1 MMNTLTSYWLSM
13 LCSKIKGVSN
23 AVVFSAE
30 PGSKSYLPKV
40 FWPEK
45 SSSAKYATPAVKAA
59 LSQKQCVLLQQQE
72 GIEKTGEPND
82 IIACPLFLNEKLHG
96 IVVVQMPS
104 QASAQRQNTL
114 LQIKAAASW
123 FEAIVKQDSATE
135 KNALVTI
142 VELVASCLEHEAF
155 QEAATELMTDLATR
169 LSCDRVSIG
178 FLHGTGVIVEAV
190 SHSAKFDRNS
200 SLIRDIGDAMD
211 EAMDQDTTIMY
222 PVTNDAVFLLRCHTA
237 LASVHKVGTILTI
250 PFAVNGRIAGA
261 ILIERP
267 SGKHFD
273 RTEIEH
279 CEQIV
284 SMVGPVLEVR
294 RCDEQSLLHRVKRS
308 IKEPLVNLFGPGH
321 IALKL
326 GLIGFILTLAVFT
339 FVSGNYRVTGIA
351 RLTALT
357 QRVVVAPQ
365 DGYIAEANVRP
376 GDIVQNKDI
385 LGALDDKDIKLE
397 HRKWLS
403 QLEQLKTEHRD
414 AFARH
419 DRSKVAIIKAR
430 IDQAE
435 ARLSL
440 VNEQLIRTRFA
451 APFDGMIVS
460 GDLSQALGS
469 PVEKGQVLFTVAPLD
484 AYRVILKV
492 DERDIG
498 NIIKG
503 QQGNLVLSGMPGK
516 PLLFTVEKITPVS
529 IVEEGRNYF
538 QVEAK
543 IDDKSDLL
551 RPGME
556 GVAKIEID
564 RRKLIWILTH
574 KLLDWWRLSVW
585 KYRP

>member
-1 MMNTLTSYWLSM
+1 MINGT
-13 LCSKIKGVSN
+13 SN
-23 AVVFSAE
+23 AVVFSTE
-30 PGSKSYLPKV
+30 SGTKSYLPIV
-40 FWPEK
+40 YWPEK
-45 SSSAKYATPAVKAA
+45 NSLAKYAAPAVTAA
-59 LSQKQCVLLQQQE
+59 LSKKQCVLLQQLD
-72 GIEKTGEPND
+72 GSDKTGEPKD
-82 IIACPLFLNEKLHG
+82 LIACPLLLDEELYG
-96 IVVVQMPS
+96 VVVIQMPS
-104 QASAQRQNTL
+104 QASEQRQSTIF
-114 LQIKAAASW
+114 QVKTATVW
-123 FEAIVKQDSATE
+123 FEAMIRGGSSTR
-135 KNALVTI
+135 KNALVAI
-142 VELVASCLEHEAF
+142 VELVASCLEHEEF
-155 QEAATELMTDLATR
+155 QEAATDVMTDLASR
-169 LSCDRVSIG
+169 LFCDRVSIG

-200 SLIRDIGDAMD
+200 SLIRDIGEAMD

-222 PVTNDAVFLLRCHTA
+222 PVMNDDVFLLRCHTT
-237 LASVHKVGTILTI
+237 LANAHKVGSILTI
-250 PFAVNGRIAGA
+250 PFAVNGRIAGSV
-261 ILIERP
+261 LIERP
-267 SGKHFD
+267 SDKPFD
-273 RTEIEH
+273 KTETEQFK
-279 CEQIV
+279 QIV

-294 RCDEQSLLHRVKRS
+294 RRDEQSLLHRVQNSFKQ
-308 IKEPLVNLFGPGH
+308 PLVKLFCPGH

-326 GLIGFILTLAVFT
+326 GLFCSILTLAILT
-339 FVSGNYRVTGIA
+339 FVSGHYRVTGIS

-385 LGALDDKDIKLE
+385 LGALDDKDLKLE
-397 HRKWLS
+397 YRRWQS

-419 DRSKVAIIKAR
+419 KRSKVAIIKAR
-430 IDQAE
+430 IDQAK
-435 ARLSL
+435 ARLNL
-440 VNEQLIRTRFA
+440 VNEQLIRTRFT

-460 GDLSQALGS
+460 GDLSQALGA

-484 AYRVILKV
+484 TYRVILKV

-498 NIIKG
+498 NVKNG
-503 QQGNLVLSGMPGK
+503 QQGKLVLSGIPGK

-529 IVEEGRNYF
+529 IAEEGRNYF
-538 QVEAK
+538 QVEAE

-564 RRKLIWILTH
+564 QRKLIWILTH
-574 KLLDWWRLSVW
+574 NLVDWWRLLVW

>member
-1 MMNTLTSYWLSM
+1 MMNTLTSYWLSL
-13 LCSKIKGVSN
+13 LCSMVKGVTH
-23 AVVFSAE
+23 AVVFSTE
-30 PGSKSYLPKV
+30 SGSKSYIPAV
-40 FWPEK
+40 YWPEK
-45 SSSAKYATPAVKAA
+45 NSFAKYAAPAVKAA
-59 LSQKQCVLLQQQE
+59 LSKKQCVLLQQR
-72 GIEKTGEPND
+72 GGAEKTGEPID
-82 IIACPLFLNEKLHG
+82 IIACPLFLNKELYG
-96 IVVVQMPS
+96 VAVIQMPS
-104 QASAQRQNTL
+104 QASEHRQNTIF
-114 LQIKAAASW
+114 QIKAAASW
-123 FEAIVKQDSATE
+123 FEAIVKQGSATE
-135 KNALVTI
+135 KNALVAI
-142 VELVASCLEHEAF
+142 VELVASCLEHDGF
-155 QEAATELMTDLATR
+155 QEAATDVMTDLATR
-169 LSCDRVSIG
+169 LSGDRVSIG

-190 SHSAKFDRNS
+190 SHSSNYDRNS
-200 SLIRDIGDAMD
+200 SLIRDIGNAMD

-222 PVTNDAVFLLRCHTA
+222 PVTNGAVFLLRCHTA
-237 LASVHKVGTILTI
+237 LASVYKVGTILTI

-267 SGKHFD
+267 SDKPFD

-279 CEQIV
+279 YEQIV

-294 RCDEQSLLHRVKRS
+294 RRDEQSLLHRVKKS
-308 IKEPLVNLFGPGH
+308 FKQPLLKLFGPGH
-321 IALKL
+321 LALKL
-326 GLIGFILTLAVFT
+326 GVITFLLTIAILTFI
-339 FVSGNYRVTGIA
+339 SGKYRVTGTA

-365 DGYIAEANVRP
+365 DGYIAEASVRP

-385 LGALDDKDIKLE
+385 LGALDDKDLNLE

-403 QLEQLKTEHRD
+403 QLKQLKTEHRD

-419 DRSKVAIIKAR
+419 DRSRVAIIKAR

-435 ARLSL
+435 ARLNL

-492 DERDIG
+492 DERDID
-498 NIIKG
+498 NVKKG
-503 QQGNLVLSGMPGK
+503 QYGNLVLSGMPGK
-516 PLLFTVEKITPVS
+516 PLIFTVEKITPVS
-529 IVEEGRNYF
+529 IAEEGRNYF

-564 RRKLIWILTH
+564 RRKLLWILTH
-574 KLLDWWRLSVW
+574 NLVDWWRLAVW